1 MYLSPGITI
10 IPYLHGSIFYARYVR
25 SLFLKQSFDCI
36 AVDIPTVFQEQLRDA
51 VDRLPLVS
59 AIAAKTGTDTSFYIP
74 IDPCDAAIEAAR
86 QSVQNYK
93 PFFCIGSPYLKAP
106 TPLPPLPDPY
116 AASRLGFDLFSSL
129 CLKAIGNPPKGS
141 ANDCEGQYIASQIH
155 QLRTR
160 FQNILVLVHFRTF
173 VRTAFHFYQEKS
185 CNLTFAPSDD
195 YSVLS
200 ALINPD
206 HLYFALGE
214 LPFITGKYEKE
225 RHDLFAEPFDEIETI
240 KDLFRETRDDYFTQ
254 KEDIVSLSPVRIQT
268 ALTFLRNL
276 TVMSD
281 RLMPSL
287 FDIVESAKGV
297 GGNSFALRIL
307 KSARYYPYISIEESS
322 DLMGIGINRIS
333 VAQWGVVESVNL
345 FRDFELHWRTLSIK
359 PDPSIERQKKYRFTW
374 NPFGMCSHIPED
386 MRIERFN
393 AYIRQKSLKIMVED
407 FIRNEKFSSSVKDG
421 IDIRETL
428 RNWHTGDIYVKEIP
442 PSRGKI
448 DTVIIIFDDSNDQ
461 LYSHCATW
469 YAEHQEESTLSFYA
483 TDPFE
488 NLIGPGIAQCCYG
501 GLALLYPPRHIPN
514 VFEITKDLQLPNLAA
529 RLAIGSLIF
538 SQERVI
544 AYISQKKP
552 GAILRNQ
559 ASKYKKHLL
568 WIPLNTFSNETLRR
582 LRKFHILN
590 GKTVRSWAGRF
601 IGD

>member
-59 AIAAKTGTDTSFYIP
+59 AIAAKTGSDSSFYIP
-74 IDPCDAAIEAAR
+74 VDPCDAAIEAVR

-106 TPLPPLPDPY
+106 TPLPSLPDPY

-129 CLKAIGNPPKGS
+129 CLKAVGNPPKGS

-529 RLAIGSLIF
+529 RLTIGSLIF

>member
-1 MYLSPGITI
+1 MILSPGITI
-10 IPYLHGSIFYARYVR
+10 IPYLHGNIFFARYVR

-36 AVDIPTVFQEQLRDA
+36 AVDIPSVFQQSLGDA
-51 VDRLPLVS
+51 IDKLPLVS
-59 AIAAKTGTDTSFYIP
+59 ALAARTISDSIFYFP
-74 IDPCDAAIEAAR
+74 IDPCDAAIEAVR
-86 QSVQNYK
+86 QSQQNYK
-93 PFFCIGSPYLKAP
+93 PFFCIGSPYMKPP
-106 TPLPPLPDPY
+106 TPLPALPDPY

-129 CLKAIGNPPKGS
+129 CLKALENPKKGS
-141 ANDCEGQYIASQIH
+141 TDDLEGQYIASQIH

-160 FQNILVLVHFRTF
+160 FCNILILVHFRTF
-173 VRTAFHFYQEKS
+173 IRTVFHFFQEKS
-185 CNLTFAPSDD
+185 CNLKFDYHDD
-195 YSVLS
+195 SSIIS

-225 RHDLFAEPFDEIETI
+225 RHDLFAEPFDEVETI
-240 KDLFRETRDDYFTQ
+240 KDLFRETRDDYYTQ
-254 KEDIVSLSPVRIQT
+254 KEEIISLSPVRIQA
-268 ALTFLRNL
+268 ALSFLRNL
-276 TVMSD
+276 TVSSG

-307 KSARYYPYISIEESS
+307 KSARYYPYIPIEEDSNHI
-322 DLMGIGINRIS
+322 GIGINRINTS
-333 VAQWGVVESVNL
+333 QWGVVDAVNL
-345 FRDFELHWRTLSIK
+345 FRDFELQWRTISIK
-359 PDPSIERQKKYRFTW
+359 PDPSLERKKQYRFSW

-386 MRIERFN
+386 IRIERFN
-393 AYIRQKSLKIMVED
+393 AYIRKKSLKIMVED
-407 FIRNEKFSSSVKDG
+407 FIRNEKFCSSVKDG

-448 DTVIIIFDDSNDQ
+448 DTVVIIFDDSHDQ
-461 LYSHCATW
+461 NYSHCATW

-488 NLIGPGIAQCCYG
+488 NLIGPGIAQCSYG
-501 GLALLYPPRHIPN
+501 GLALLYPPRQIPN
-514 VFEITKDLQLPNLAA
+514 VFELTKDLHLPNLAV
-529 RLAIGSLIF
+529 RLTLGSLLF
-538 SQERVI
+538 SQERVV
-544 AYISQKKP
+544 AYIAEKKP
-552 GAILRNQ
+552 GTFLKNL

-568 WIPLNTFSNETLRR
+568 WIPINTFSNETLRR